1 MSENCKPAISELQ
14 VVENLILVQTVTNNL
29 FDSEFKDYFTENNI
43 SQQEIGLAALR
54 GLEPQHGLTKKFE
67 KLSAAPECN
76 LINFIYLSYE
86 YVLDEYFKKFK
97 VKIILNIQ
105 AREGY
110 SNIFSGVQNFGYFKV
125 NSYDDSEVS
134 NKQKSIIKEEIANAL
149 KEVPNIGIPFM
160 DCLKDEF
167 NFSS

>member
-1 MSENCKPAISELQ
+1 M
-14 VVENLILVQTVTNNL
+14 
-29 FDSEFKDYFTENNI
+29 
-43 SQQEIGLAALR
+43 
-54 GLEPQHGLTKKFE
+54 
-67 KLSAAPECN
+67 SAAPECN

-167 NFSS
+167 NFYTSLEQRVATYLHKDLKVLLENQFIKQL